1 MRVIKQGERLQKAI
15 HRTNS
20 ALVHAKALYE
30 EMPDDELNYVIG
42 HLQQAFD
49 KLQNINYALH
59 HDGKTVTQM
68 ELF

>member
-1 MRVIKQGERLQKAI
+1 MTKNERLQKAI

-30 EMPDDELNYVIG
+30 EMPDDELNYVVG

-59 HDGKTVTQM
+59 HEGKTVTQM
-68 ELF
+68 ELFK